1 MMTES
6 TGPIILG
13 FSLDAFL
20 MIAAGVF
27 YILCAIVVWR
37 SYKKDRN
44 ELVGALLAFLVYQSF
59 NMLLMGM
66 EIHTM
71 EMVYSNLAALSV
83 FIGSAYM
90 LKFPFSS
97 FSKGVR
103 NSVFFISLIAL
114 LALFA
119 WFMRNEDSQMLLM
132 QFTLWYDL
140 VANGILVGG
149 FMLILALKTSEKW
162 LKVKAIGG
170 STGVISCC
178 VVSNGAMIG
187 GAFLTSAFF
196 GFLAPVLI
204 LGSLL
209 ISRSKQ

>member
-1 MMTES
+1 MMEPM
-6 TGPIILG
+6 GPIVLG

-66 EIHTM
+66 EMHTM
-71 EMVYSNLAALSV
+71 EMMYSNLAALSV

-119 WFMRNEDSQMLLM
+119 WFMRSEDSQMLLM

-140 VANGILVGG
+140 VINGVLVGG
-149 FMLILALKTSEKW
+149 FMLILALKTSERW

-187 GAFLTSAFF
+187 GAFLTSALF

-209 ISRSKQ
+209 VSRSKQ